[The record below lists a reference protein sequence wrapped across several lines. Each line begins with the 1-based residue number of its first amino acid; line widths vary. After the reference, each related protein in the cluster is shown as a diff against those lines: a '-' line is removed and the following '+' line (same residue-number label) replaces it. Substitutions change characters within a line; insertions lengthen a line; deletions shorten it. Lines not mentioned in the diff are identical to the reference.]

1 MRKSIIVSSLIT
13 VSLIFTFKICAAA
26 NLTPTL
32 DPNENVIDTD
42 CQAVNLL
49 GIAPGP
55 SMGGDWLLYP
65 GCSVVCPRKCLYAS
79 PDYTQRIIGKVNG
92 FCYNQAGG
100 VPICSTYTGSFRF
113 NTQIGQ
119 NVDFFG
125 IEVDRAPLILIRRVL
140 LLVFGGAGLIIIVLG
155 MVATYKY
162 SLAGGVQE
170 KLQEAVKMFKSLIIG
185 AVITFGGLVL
195 IQLVAMLTGVTGNLF
210 DFNFLP
216 RSGIV
221 VYLYPD
227 DLGRKCLP
235 EQVTATDSQ
244 QQYVCDPST
253 LTWVTPTP

>member
-1 MRKSIIVSSLIT
+1 MRKGIIISLLIIT
-13 VSLIFTFKICAAA
+13 SLVFLLKAHASD
-26 NLTPTL
+26 LTPTM
-32 DPNENVIDTD
+32 DPNELAVDNN
-42 CQAVNLL
+42 CQSARLL
-49 GIAPGP
+49 GSSG
-55 SMGGDWLLYP
+55 SKLGGDWDLF
-65 GCSVVCPRKCLYAS
+65 GACSAVCPRKCLYAS
-79 PDYTQRIIGKVNG
+79 PEYTKPLIGNETG
-92 FCYNQAGG
+92 FCLDSGGG
-100 VPICSTYTGSFRF
+100 VYSCHTYTGVYNLNSSL
-113 NTQIGQ
+113 GQ
-119 NVDFFG
+119 QVDFFG
-125 IEVDRAPLILIRRVL
+125 IEVDRAPLVLIRRVL
-140 LLVFGGAGLIIIVLG
+140 LLVFGGAGLLIVVLG

-195 IQLVAMLTGVTGNLF
+195 IQLVATLTGVTGSLF